1 MGYYLNTLIKGK
13 LYELNGQRLE
23 FSEKVGKL
31 YYFYRYDYDENT
43 FTYEKTNHSV
53 AFSLKELNFLKRVQ
67 ECSDFGSLERIGRD
81 KVWQRT
87 N

>member
-23 FSEKVGKL
+23 FSEKVGKI
-31 YYFYRYDYDENT
+31 YYFYRYDYDENN
-43 FTYEKTNHSV
+43 FTYKKTNYSV

-67 ECSDFGSLERIGRD
+67 ECSDFGSLKRIGRD
-81 KVWQRT
+81 KVWQRA